1 MQAAG
6 GGFGGLA
13 LGQILGTGSALGSTL
28 NHVPKAKRVIQLF
41 MNGGVSQMDTFDH
54 KPELAALDG
63 QKFDPG
69 DGRLVESVTNSP
81 GFKVLKSPFAFQRH
95 GECGRS
101 LPGERSRPSLAFSPL
116 GGAPVNSECVTA
128 RLSAALECEHQLQ

>member
-1 MQAAG
+1 MQATG

-13 LGQILGTGSALGSTL
+13 LGQILGTDSALGSTL

-81 GFKVLKSPFAFQRH
+81 GFKELKSPFAFRRH
-95 GECGRS
+95 GE
-101 LPGERSRPSLAFSPL
+101 
-116 GGAPVNSECVTA
+116 
-128 RLSAALECEHQLQ
+128 